1 MHQISFFCVLIR
13 KPNRRFLYVK
23 RTFIT
28 VALFYSLIAC
38 AFGQNPEKKRYNATQ
53 IAEAPVIDGVLTDR
67 IWNEGEWT
75 DDFTQFEP
83 YNGKKPSQHTEFKIL
98 FDDNNLFVAIKSFD
112 SSPDSIVKRLTR
124 RDHEDGDMVAIIFD
138 SFHDQRTGFM
148 FGVSV
153 GGVKSDQMMTN
164 DGESEDQS
172 WDPNWWVGTS
182 INNEGWIAEMKIPFS
197 QLRFKNNSG
206 DVWGLE
212 VIRTIYRK
220 AETCIWQHI
229 PQDAPGIIHMMGE
242 MSGIEQV
249 KPRKIFDITPYG
261 VAQTERFPAEEG
273 NPFATGKRSKLNAG
287 LDAKIGVTNNLTMD
301 LTINPDFGQ
310 VEADPSQVNLTAY
323 ETFFNEKRPFFIEGS
338 NIISFGLGI
347 GDGDVGNDNLFY
359 SRRIGR
365 KPQGSTYDYYGTN
378 DETEGYSLSP
388 DRTSI
393 LGAAKLTG
401 KTQDGLSVG
410 FMDAVTS
417 EEVAEIDT
425 GGHRS
430 YQTVEPLTNY
440 LAARVQKDYKEGN
453 TIIGGMFTSV
463 NRDMNELSIAG
474 DPNDALIN
482 TLPAAA
488 YTGGLDFTQ
497 YFSKKTYMV
506 NLNTAFSYIEGT
518 EEAMVKAQE
527 SSARYFQRPESSIA
541 LDSTRTSM
549 SGNGGRLQFMK
560 TGNGHLSYGAAFLWK
575 TPGLELNDMG
585 YQREAD
591 QMLQVLWA
599 NYRIWEPKS
608 FYRTININAN
618 QYAGWDF
625 SGIHLFDGIESN
637 GNVNFKN
644 YWFAGA
650 GTNLN
655 YNVISNSMLRGGPIM
670 RMPGSLNSWMHIS
683 TDSRKKLEIE
693 LQLQNSVTFEGSG
706 HNISVEPEMTYKPT
720 NTLSLSFSPSY
731 MVSYDELQYVEQA
744 TYGTQTRY
752 IYGSIDQRVV
762 GMSFRVN
769 FNLTPDLT
777 LQYWGQPFIASG
789 KYYDYKYITDPMAA
803 DYHSRFAL
811 YSPEQISLND
821 EDYYEIDENT
831 DGYSDYG
838 FDKPDFNFQ
847 EFLSNFVLRWE
858 YNPGSSVYLV
868 WSQTRSNSNNTGTME
883 YSNNMEELFS
893 EKPSNIFLI
902 KFSYRFGL
910 R

>member
-1 MHQISFFCVLIR
+1 VRKILTTAAFLLVLI
-13 KPNRRFLYVK
+13 VS
-23 RTFIT
+23 
-28 VALFYSLIAC
+28 V
-38 AFGQNPEKKRYNATQ
+38 FGQDVEKKRYKATQ
-53 IAEAPVIDGVLTDR
+53 ISEAPVIDGVLNEKLWD
-67 IWNEGEWT
+67 EGEWT

-83 YNGKKPSQHTEFKIL
+83 YNGKKPSQQSEFKIL

-112 SSPDSIVKRLTR
+112 TSPDSIVKRLTR

-138 SFHDQRTGFM
+138 SFHDQRTGFL

-182 INNEGWIAEMKIPFS
+182 INNEGWVAEMKIPFS
-197 QLRFKNNSG
+197 QLRFKKNSG

-212 VIRTIYRK
+212 VLRTIYRR

-229 PQDAPGIIHMMGE
+229 PQDAPGIIHLMGE

-249 KPRKIFDITPYG
+249 KPRKIFDVTPYG
-261 VAQTERFPAEEG
+261 VAQTERSPAEEG
-273 NPFATGKRSKLNAG
+273 NPFATGKSSKLNAG

-310 VEADPSQVNLTAY
+310 VEADPSEVNLTAY
-323 ETFFNEKRPFFIEGS
+323 ETFFKEKRPFFIEGS

-365 KPQGSTYDYYGTN
+365 KPQGTSYEYYGYN
-378 DETEGYSLSP
+378 DDTKGYSISP

-417 EEVAEIDT
+417 EERAEVDT
-425 GGHRS
+425 GGNRS

-440 LAARVQKDYKEGN
+440 LAARLQKDYKEGN

-474 DPNDALIN
+474 DPSDALIN
-482 TLPAAA
+482 TLPSAA

-497 YFSKKTYMV
+497 YFSKKTYMI

-518 EEAMVKAQE
+518 EMAMLNAQQ
-527 SSARYFQRPESSIA
+527 SSARYFQRPGNSVSV
-541 LDSTRTSM
+541 DSTRTSL

-560 TGNGHLSYGAAFLWK
+560 TGNGHLSYGGAFLWK

-599 NYRIWEPKS
+599 NYRLWEPKS

-625 SGIHLFDGIESN
+625 SGNHLFDGLNAN
-637 GNVNFKN
+637 GNINFKN

-655 YNVISNSMLRGGPIM
+655 YNVISNTMLRGGPIM
-670 RMPGSLNSWMHIS
+670 KMPGSLNSWMHIS

-693 LQLQNSVTFEGSG
+693 LSLQHTFNFEASG
-706 HNISVEPEMTYKPT
+706 YNIGVQPEITYKPI
-720 NTLSLSFSPSY
+720 NTLSLSFAPSY
-731 MVSYDELQYVEQA
+731 MVSYDELQYVEQ
-744 TYGTQTRY
+744 TNYENQTRY
-752 IYGSIDQRVV
+752 IYGSIDQKVV
-762 GMSFRVN
+762 SMSFRIN
-769 FNLTPDLT
+769 FNLSPDLT
-777 LQYWGQPFIASG
+777 LQYWGQPFVASG
-789 KYYDYKYITDPMAA
+789 RYYNYKYITDPMAS
-803 DYHSRFAL
+803 DYHNRFAL
-811 YSPEQISLND
+811 YSPEQMSLND
-821 EDYYEIDENT
+821 NDYYEIDENT
-831 DGYSDYG
+831 DSHTDYG
-838 FDKPDFNFQ
+838 FDKPDFNVQ

-858 YNPGSSVYLV
+858 YNPGSSIYLV
-868 WSQTRSNSNNTGTME
+868 WSQTRSDSNNSGTMD
-883 YSNNMEELFS
+883 YSNDMEQLFS
-893 EKPSNIFLI
+893 TKPNNVFLI

>member
-1 MHQISFFCVLIR
+1 VRKIFIAATILLLLISSS
-13 KPNRRFLYVK
+13 Y
-23 RTFIT
+23 
-28 VALFYSLIAC
+28 
-38 AFGQNPEKKRYNATQ
+38 GQASEKKRYKATQ
-53 IAEAPVIDGVLTDR
+53 ISGSPVIDGLIDDKA
-67 IWNEGEWT
+67 WNEGEWT

-112 SSPDSIVKRLTR
+112 SSPDSIIKRLTR

-138 SFHDQRTGFM
+138 SFHDQRTGFF

-164 DGESEDQS
+164 DGQNEDQS
-172 WDPNWWVGTS
+172 WDPNWWVATS
-182 INNEGWIAEMKIPFS
+182 INSEGWIAEMKIPFS
-197 QLRFKNNSG
+197 QLRFEKNSG

-212 VIRTIYRK
+212 VLRTIYRK

-229 PQDAPGIIHMMGE
+229 PQDAPGVIHMMGE
-242 MSGIEQV
+242 MSGVEKV
-249 KPRKIFDITPYG
+249 KPRKIFDVTPYG
-261 VAQTERFPAEEG
+261 VAQVERFPSEEG
-273 NPFATGKRSKLNAG
+273 NPFATGKSGKLNAG

-310 VEADPSQVNLTAY
+310 VEADPSEVNLTAY
-323 ETFFNEKRPFFIEGS
+323 ETFFQEKRPFFIEGS
-338 NIISFGLGI
+338 NIVNFGLGI
-347 GDGDVGNDNLFY
+347 GDGEVGNDNLFY

-365 KPQGSTYDYYGTN
+365 RPQGSINQDYGYN
-378 DETEGYSLSP
+378 DTIQGYSDSP

-401 KTQDGLSVG
+401 KTQSGLSVG

-430 YQTVEPLTNY
+430 QQTVEPLTNY
-440 LAARVQKDYKEGN
+440 LAARLQKDYKEGN

-463 NRDMNELSIAG
+463 NRAMNEIPATENV
-474 DPNDALIN
+474 NDALIN

-497 YFSKKTYMV
+497 YFRKKTYMI
-506 NLNTAFSYIEGT
+506 NMNTAFSYIEGT
-518 EEAMVKAQE
+518 ELAMVKAQE
-527 SSARYFQRPESSIA
+527 SSARYFQRPGNCIS
-541 LDSTRTSM
+541 LDSSRTSL
-549 SGNGGRLQFMK
+549 SGSGGRFQFMK
-560 TGNGHLSYGAAFLWK
+560 NGNGHWSYGGAFLWK

-585 YQREAD
+585 YLREAD
-591 QMLQVLWA
+591 QMLQVLWVE
-599 NYRIWEPKS
+599 YRIWDPKS
-608 FYRTININAN
+608 FYRSVNVNSN

-625 SGIHLFDGIESN
+625 SGNHLFDGLNAN
-637 GNVNFKN
+637 GNINFKN

-655 YNVISNSMLRGGPIM
+655 YNVISNTMLRGGPIM
-670 RMPGSLNSWMHIS
+670 KMPGSLNSHVHVS
-683 TDSRKKLEIE
+683 TDSRKKIEIE
-693 LQLQNSVTFEGSG
+693 LQLQHQLSFEGSG
-706 HNISVEPEMTYKPT
+706 HNISLEPEITYKPV

-731 MVSYDELQYVEQA
+731 MVSFDELQYVDQ
-744 TYGTQTRY
+744 TYYGNQPRY
-752 IYGSIDQRVV
+752 IYGSIDQKVV
-762 GMSFRVN
+762 SMSFRVN
-769 FNLTPDLT
+769 FNLSPDLT
-777 LQYWGQPFIASG
+777 LQYWGQPFIAAG
-789 KYYDYKYITDPMAA
+789 KYYDFKYITDPMASYYE
-803 DYHSRFAL
+803 DRFSV
-811 YSPEQISLND
+811 YSPEQIITH
-821 EDYYEIDENT
+821 EDSYEIDENI
-831 DGYSDYG
+831 DGNPDYG
-838 FDKPDFNFQ
+838 FDKPDFNFK

-868 WSQTRSNSNNTGTME
+868 WSQTRRNEDSSGTMN
-883 YSNNMEELFS
+883 YSNDMQTLFS
-893 EKPSNIFLI
+893 EKPQNVFLI